1 MIKRI
6 YETILSVI
14 LIFIVSFSLNTVHAA
29 PIDSSSNWSIRFDN
43 IQIQE
48 GSATATTAPT
58 IADSLT
64 EINYEI
70 NLDTPGD
77 FYEFTVDVKNNG
89 SINAI
94 LDEVLITD
102 LTAEQQRYLL
112 YTVTYSDNKVVAKND
127 LLNAGATKTIKV
139 RVEFKRDITAADLP
153 STNSTLELSLSL
165 HYVQTDTEEPE
176 EPDKPDEPDEPSD
189 EPEKPDTPD
198 EPSEKPD
205 DQEKPSGDNNDNEG
219 KENSESDTNKD
230 TDNKSATP
238 QTGDSILICVAIVV
252 LASVVLIF
260 VKKSDKTEEK

>member
-1 MIKRI
+1 MLFFCNHLLEK
-6 YETILSVI
+6 
-14 LIFIVSFSLNTVHAA
+14 NT
-29 PIDSSSNWSIRFDN
+29 F
-43 IQIQE
+43 
-48 GSATATTAPT
+48 
-58 IADSLT
+58 
-64 EINYEI
+64 
-70 NLDTPGD
+70 
-77 FYEFTVDVKNNG
+77 
-89 SINAI
+89 
-94 LDEVLITD
+94 
-102 LTAEQQRYLL
+102 
-112 YTVTYSDNKVVAKND
+112 VTY
-127 LLNAGATKTIKV
+127 KV

-176 EPDKPDEPDEPSD
+176 EPDEPSD

-219 KENSESDTNKD
+219 KENSGSDTNKD

-260 VKKSDKTEEK
+260 VRKKSDKTEEK